1 MKTHAAR
8 LRSWPARA
16 LARGAVSVL
25 ALALAVAVVACGSVT
40 ANRPPVP
47 TRTPTPTATPTP
59 LPHNPA
65 LIVRDAHLATA
76 DGQSATLIGVSH
88 SSLEYSCQGDGHFA
102 LADFQAMRGWGMNV
116 VRFPLWSR
124 FWLNADGSCPT
135 YQQTV
140 LAAVRAAEAAH
151 LYVILDLQWSLA
163 LAKPAYTDS
172 NGYANYQYPM
182 PDTGEAVQF
191 WRAVAAQYRD
201 DPNVLFDIYG
211 EPNAVSWD
219 VWYNGGTITMPAG
232 SYQAIGMRG
241 LVDVVRGIAPSNV
254 IIVSGINWGYDLQ
267 EVGTTYTFPESNL
280 LFGTH
285 PFNYSNK
292 QPWDFDRAFGEG
304 AGGRFAAI
312 GTEFGSYDCQTG
324 YIASVIAYF
333 NQHHM
338 SWLAW
343 SWSASGCG
351 TPSLLSKLDAGV
363 PSQPYG
369 AYIRQQMLAL
379 HVVG

>member
-1 MKTHAAR
+1 MTGRDVSAR
-8 LRSWPARA
+8 AGRA
-16 LARGAVSVL
+16 LARGAVSL
-25 ALALAVAVVACGSVT
+25 LLLTLVACASAT
-40 ANRPPVP
+40 ASRPPAPTRPPV
-47 TRTPTPTATPTP
+47 PTATPTP
-59 LPHNPA
+59 LPHNAA
-65 LIVRDAHLATA
+65 LVVRAARLATA
-76 DGQSATLIGVSH
+76 DGQPATLIGVSH
-88 SSLEYSCQGDGHFA
+88 SSLEYACQGDGHFA
-102 LADFQAMRGWGMNV
+102 LADFQAMRAWGMNV
-116 VRFPLWSR
+116 VRLPLWSR
-124 FWLNADGSCPT
+124 FWLNPDGSCPT

-151 LYVILDLQWSLA
+151 LYVILDLQWSSA
-163 LAKPAYTDS
+163 LAKPAYTDA
-172 NGYANYQYPM
+172 NGNANYQYPM

-191 WRAVAAQYRD
+191 WHEVAAAYKN

-211 EPNAVSWD
+211 EPNNISWS
-219 VWYNGGTITMPAG
+219 VWYSGGTITMPAG

-241 LVDVVRGIAPSNV
+241 LVDVVRGIAPDNV
-254 IIVSGINWGYDLQ
+254 IIVSGTNWGYDLQ
-267 EVGTTYTFPESNL
+267 PVGTTYTFPESNL

-292 QPWDFDRAFGEG
+292 QPWDFDRAFGG
-304 AGGRFAAI
+304 AGGKVAVI

-351 TPSLLSKLDAGV
+351 TPSLLSKVDGGV

-369 AYIRQQMLAL
+369 SYIQQQMLAA
-379 HVVG
+379 HATAP